1 MRLDAI
7 FVLTTLPA
15 FGALAQTVV
24 PGNSVVLKPVL
35 RPVEANIASGRQ
47 REKAFDY
54 TGALAAYQ
62 LAIQILD
69 EQPRLATGIVP
80 LFGTPADSY
89 ATCALLKSGLKLD
102 CARVKSLR
110 GDSFSWYQDNLL
122 LCQGIARLITG
133 ETGPAPAPF
142 RQYIKKVWN
151 EDPTPA
157 HKLYAYLNLAQ
168 SHIMLGKFREAADD
182 FSKARVIDPK
192 NSEAVEGWRFASDQI
207 PHEAPSKDQNRLP
220 TRDYQM
226 MVDTAINIG
235 KVFLKEKF
243 PMGAPI
249 VGDILIL
256 INHLYPDYQKSGQ

>member
-7 FVLTTLPA
+7 LVLTTLPA
-15 FGALAQTVV
+15 FAQTVV
-24 PGNSVVLKPVL
+24 PGNRAVLKPL
-35 RPVEANIASGRQ
+35 LTQVEANIAGGRQ

-62 LAIQILD
+62 SAIQLLD
-69 EQPRLATGIVP
+69 EQPSLTTGIIA
-80 LFGTPADSY
+80 LSGTPSNSY
-89 ATCALLKSGLKLD
+89 ATFALLKSGLELD

-122 LCQGIARLITG
+122 LCQGIARLIVG
-133 ETGPAPAPF
+133 ETGQPPAPF
-142 RQYIKKVWN
+142 GQYRKKVWN
-151 EDPTPA
+151 ESPTPA

-168 SHIMLGKFREAADD
+168 SHIMLGEFREAADD

-192 NSEAVEGWRFASDQI
+192 NSEAVEGWSFAREHI
-207 PHEAPSKDQNRLP
+207 PNEAPSKDQNRLP

-235 KVFLKEKF
+235 KTFFTKRF

-249 VGDILIL
+249 VAEVLTL
-256 INHLYPDYQKSGQ
+256 INHLYPDLQKSGQ